1 MHNEDEQQNSA
12 LCAESMSEFQVCQE
26 NDATI
31 FTNDMRIFKCEIP
44 STDICSTVHK
54 NFIVS
59 QKVIQANNDEEESP
73 ISDTKRPTSC
83 TDLDEAHMVL
93 DNTECSSH
101 QDSNPQDL
109 STWVSTMPYESAT
122 NEQMHSVSE
131 DEPDSITESTEF
143 GSLPTVIN
151 AKQFHPQ
158 DTDNESNTTCLTQST
173 DLEKYMDSSIDY
185 SSPDDLALSRSNNL
199 NSSIRSDDAS
209 SETLINTG
217 SESTPC
223 SSAMAVLGYVD
234 DARSDIA
241 LKKNLSDALID
252 NFVVPRRSHSVDS
265 YIKMAGVCAEKPPIR
280 KSQSEPSYNES
291 KNNSEISLTESRP
304 PYLTLEDKVP
314 KTKIEVGE
322 CQQETTPVSD
332 SEVDVPFE
340 SMAEVK
346 KSLKRKHVRTNSYTL
361 EHPSPAL
368 ILAHADCNCSEDSPN
383 LSPHSCSEG
392 KVIHSPPNLAFK
404 KEKVHIVLPP
414 ASERDRY
421 FPILNSTS
429 VSVKKPDVNVIGESK
444 LAMDET
450 EVQLPTAAFA
460 NSHESVSKSVENSD
474 TDSKQVESSME
485 ISSKESLEE
494 TSDMNKFYASTQ
506 DVDQQNEQ
514 ITA

>member
-1 MHNEDEQQNSA
+1 M
-12 LCAESMSEFQVCQE
+12 LEFQTSLA
-26 NDATI
+26 NDVTI
-31 FTNDMRIFKCEIP
+31 FSNEMHISKCEIP
-44 STDICSTVHK
+44 STDICSTVP
-54 NFIVS
+54 NNVIVS

-83 TDLDEAHMVL
+83 TDLDDAHMVL
-93 DNTECSSH
+93 DNAECSSH
-101 QDSNPQDL
+101 QDINRQDL
-109 STWVSTMPYESAT
+109 NAWVSTMPYESAPP
-122 NEQMHSVSE
+122 EQMHSVSE
-131 DEPDSITESTEF
+131 DEPDSITESTDF

-158 DTDNESNTTCLTQST
+158 DTDNESNATCLTQST
-173 DLEKYMDSSIDY
+173 DLEKYLDSSIDY

-209 SETLINTG
+209 SETLVNTG

-223 SSAMAVLGYVD
+223 ASAMAGLGCAD
-234 DARSDIA
+234 DTRSDIA
-241 LKKNLSDALID
+241 PKKNLSEALI
-252 NFVVPRRSHSVDS
+252 NNSAIPCRSHSVDS

-291 KNNSEISLTESRP
+291 KNNSEISLTEPRP
-304 PYLTLEDKVP
+304 GYLTLEDKVP
-314 KTKIEVGE
+314 KTKIESGDS
-322 CQQETTPVSD
+322 QQEITPVSD
-332 SEVDVPFE
+332 SEVGLNFE

-392 KVIHSPPNLAFK
+392 RVFHSPPNLAFR
-404 KEKVHIVLPP
+404 KEKVHIILPP

-429 VSVKKPDVNVIGESK
+429 VSVKNLDLNVIGDSK
-444 LAMDET
+444 LAMSGVIDET
-450 EVQLPTAAFA
+450 EVQLPEAVFV
-460 NSHESVSKSVENSD
+460 NPHESVSKSIENSD
-474 TDSKQVESSME
+474 TDSKQVGNSME
-485 ISSKESLEE
+485 VSSKESFEE

-506 DVDQQNEQ
+506 DLNQQNEQ
-514 ITA
+514 ITV